1 MTNNSKING
10 YKGILFM
17 LLASLFFAINDAL
30 VKYVVKQLGSDYS
43 LFNVVFVR
51 AIFTSILILLS
62 IFLFRKFDFKKLF
75 NDKRSYTRGFFETA
89 AAFTFLTGLMLM
101 PMADTYTLLNIM
113 PLLVTAS
120 PLMPNEISQHNR
132 EEIIKLGFD
141 HVMVRTNQK
150 VSRHLAKR
158 FFIERGNPK
167 IHWEAT
173 KEAVPLNI
181 AIKYQIPLIC
191 KSCMK
196 KVE

>member
-62 IFLFRKFDFKKLF
+62 IFLFGKFDFKKLF

-89 AAFTFLTGLMLM
+89 AARWVIGHS
-101 PMADTYTLLNIM
+101 
-113 PLLVTAS
+113 TA
-120 PLMPNEISQHNR
+120 PNNYFAIS
-132 EEIIKLGFD
+132 EGSD
-141 HVMVRTNQK
+141 V
-150 VSRHLAKR
+150 
-158 FFIERGNPK
+158 
-167 IHWEAT
+167 
-173 KEAVPLNI
+173 AVFGRI
-181 AIKYQIPLIC
+181 FR
-191 KSCMK
+191 
-196 KVE
+196 